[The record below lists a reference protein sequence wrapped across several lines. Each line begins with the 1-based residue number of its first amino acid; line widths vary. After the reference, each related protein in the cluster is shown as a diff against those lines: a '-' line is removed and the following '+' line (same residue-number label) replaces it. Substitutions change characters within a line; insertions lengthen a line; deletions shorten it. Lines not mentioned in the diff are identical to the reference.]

1 MIEVIPFHGLL
12 FNTKVTGPLIEV
24 TAPPYDVIA
33 PALQE
38 SLYQKNPHNVVRLI
52 LGKEFSTDSEMDNRY
67 TRASA
72 TFQQWL
78 EENIL
83 VRDSQPGFYLYSQEY
98 EFEGGKFCRTGFFAR
113 VKTEAFNKGNIL
125 PHEFTLAKAKTDRT
139 RLLNACHAN
148 FSPIFGLY
156 SDPHGNIDGL
166 LKDKDS
172 LEPLSVIDDGSVVHR
187 IWRLNDTAVCQEI
200 SNQIRDKK
208 VYIADGHH
216 RYETALA
223 FSEANQD
230 KVEDCS
236 HVMMFLTNMDS
247 DSMSIFPIHRVAKS
261 PGPFDRES
269 FLQKVGEY
277 FDIIPWS
284 GPLNGAEVKSRLKEL
299 GKKQITFCAYMGKEH
314 TFVLVV
320 KDPRNVLPLLDESEP
335 KDMQVLDVTQLHAI
349 LFRHILKIDT
359 REKDEQ
365 QYVSYKVNSEEGMD
379 MVDKGKYDVAFF
391 MNPTLIDQV
400 RELAEKGI
408 RLHQKATFFYPK
420 LLSGLVINKFG
431 P

>member
-12 FNTKVTGPLIEV
+12 YDTATHPLIEV
-24 TAPPYDVIA
+24 TAPPYDVIP

-38 SLYQKNPHNVVRLI
+38 SLYQKNPHNIVRLI

-67 TRASA
+67 IRASK
-72 TFQQWL
+72 TFRQWQ
-78 EENIL
+78 EEGVL

-113 VKTEAFNKGNIL
+113 VKTEAFSKGNIL

-139 RLLNACHAN
+139 HLLNACHAN

-156 SDPHGNIDGL
+156 SDPEGNIDSL
-166 LKDKDS
+166 LKDDGK
-172 LEPLSVIDDGSVVHR
+172 LEPVSVIDDGSVVHR
-187 IWRLNDTAVCQEI
+187 IWRLNNASVCQKI
-200 SNQIRDKK
+200 SDRIRDKK
-208 VYIADGHH
+208 IYIADGHH

-223 FSEANQD
+223 FAEANQE

-261 PGPFDRES
+261 PQPFDRES

-277 FDIIPWS
+277 FDIAPWS
-284 GPLNGAEVKSRLKEL
+284 GPLNGTEVKSRLQEL
-299 GKKQITFCAYMGKEH
+299 GNKQITFCTYMGKDH
-314 TFVLVV
+314 TFILTV
-320 KDPRNVLPLLDESEP
+320 KDPRNVLPLLDSNEP
-335 KDMQVLDVTQLHAI
+335 KDMQILDVMQLHAI

-359 REKDEQ
+359 REIAGQ
-365 QYVSYKVNSEEGMD
+365 QYVSYKVNSDEAMGL
-379 MVDKGKYDVAFF
+379 VDSGESDVAFF

-400 RELAEKGI
+400 RRLAEKGI
-408 RLHQKATFFYPK
+408 RLPQKATFFYPK

>member
-12 FNTKVTGPLIEV
+12 YDTATHPLIEV
-24 TAPPYDVIA
+24 TAPPYDVIP

-38 SLYQKNPHNVVRLI
+38 SLYQKNPHNIVRLI

-67 TRASA
+67 IRASK
-72 TFQQWL
+72 TFRQWQ
-78 EENIL
+78 EEGVL

-113 VKTEAFNKGNIL
+113 VKTEAFSKGNIL
-125 PHEFTLAKAKTDRT
+125 PHEFTLSKAKTDRT
-139 RLLNACHAN
+139 HLLNACHAN

-156 SDPHGNIDGL
+156 SDPEGNIDSL
-166 LKDKDS
+166 FKDDGK
-172 LEPLSVIDDGSVVHR
+172 LEPVSVIDDGSVVHR
-187 IWRLNDTAVCQEI
+187 IWRLNNASVCQKI
-200 SNQIRDKK
+200 SDRIRDKK
-208 VYIADGHH
+208 IYIADGHH

-223 FSEANQD
+223 FAEANQE

-261 PGPFDRES
+261 PQPFDRES

-277 FDIIPWS
+277 FDIAPWS
-284 GPLNGAEVKSRLKEL
+284 GPLNGTKVKSRLQEL
-299 GKKQITFCAYMGKEH
+299 GNKQITFCTYMGKDH
-314 TFVLVV
+314 TFILTV
-320 KDPRNVLPLLDESEP
+320 KDPRNVLPLLDSNEP
-335 KDMQVLDVTQLHAI
+335 KDMQILDVMQLHAI

-359 REKDEQ
+359 REKAGQ
-365 QYVSYKVNSEEGMD
+365 QYVSYKVNSEEAMGL
-379 MVDKGKYDVAFF
+379 VDSGESDVAFF

-400 RELAEKGI
+400 RRLAEKGI
-408 RLHQKATFFYPK
+408 RLPQKATFFYPK

>member
-12 FNTKVTGPLIEV
+12 YETATHPLIEV
-24 TAPPYDVIA
+24 TAPPYDVIP

-38 SLYQKNPHNVVRLI
+38 SLYQKNPHNIVRLI

-67 TRASA
+67 IRASK
-72 TFQQWL
+72 TFRQWQ
-78 EENIL
+78 EEGVL

-113 VKTEAFNKGNIL
+113 VKTEAFSKGNIL

-139 RLLNACHAN
+139 HLLNACHAN

-156 SDPHGNIDGL
+156 SDPEGNIDSL
-166 LKDKDS
+166 LKDDGK
-172 LEPLSVIDDGSVVHR
+172 LEPVSVIDDGSVVHR
-187 IWRLNDTAVCQEI
+187 IWRLNNASVCQKI
-200 SNQIRDKK
+200 SDRIRDKK
-208 VYIADGHH
+208 IYIADGHH

-223 FSEANQD
+223 FAEANQE

-261 PGPFDRES
+261 PQPFDRKS

-277 FDIIPWS
+277 FDIAPWS
-284 GPLNGAEVKSRLKEL
+284 GPLNGTEVKSRLQEL
-299 GKKQITFCAYMGKEH
+299 GNKQITFCTYMGKDH
-314 TFVLVV
+314 TFILTV
-320 KDPRNVLPLLDESEP
+320 KDPRNVLPLLDSNEP
-335 KDMQVLDVTQLHAI
+335 KDMQILDVMQLHAI

-359 REKDEQ
+359 RKIAGQ
-365 QYVSYKVNSEEGMD
+365 QYVSYKVNSDEAMGL
-379 MVDKGKYDVAFF
+379 VDSGESDVAFF

-400 RELAEKGI
+400 RRLAEKGI
-408 RLHQKATFFYPK
+408 RLPQKATFFYPK

>member
-12 FNTKVTGPLIEV
+12 YDTATHPLIEV
-24 TAPPYDVIA
+24 TAPPYDVIP

-38 SLYQKNPHNVVRLI
+38 SLYQKNPHNIVRLI

-67 TRASA
+67 IRASK
-72 TFQQWL
+72 TFRQWQ
-78 EENIL
+78 EEGVL

-113 VKTEAFNKGNIL
+113 VKTEAFSKGNIL
-125 PHEFTLAKAKTDRT
+125 PHEFTLSKAKTDRT
-139 RLLNACHAN
+139 HLLNACHAN

-156 SDPHGNIDGL
+156 SDPEGNIDSL
-166 LKDKDS
+166 LKDDGK
-172 LEPLSVIDDGSVVHR
+172 LEPVSVIDDGSVVHR
-187 IWRLNDTAVCQEI
+187 IWRLNNASVCQKI
-200 SNQIRDKK
+200 SDRIRDKK
-208 VYIADGHH
+208 IYIADGHH

-223 FSEANQD
+223 FAEANQE

-261 PGPFDRES
+261 PQPFDRES

-277 FDIIPWS
+277 FDIAPWS
-284 GPLNGAEVKSRLKEL
+284 GPLNGTEVKSRLQEL
-299 GKKQITFCAYMGKEH
+299 GNKQITFCTYMGKDH
-314 TFVLVV
+314 TFILTV
-320 KDPRNVLPLLDESEP
+320 KDPRNVLPLLDSNEP
-335 KDMQVLDVTQLHAI
+335 KDMQILDVMQLHAI

-359 REKDEQ
+359 REIAGQ
-365 QYVSYKVNSEEGMD
+365 QYVSYKVNSDEAMGL
-379 MVDKGKYDVAFF
+379 VDSGESDVAFF

-400 RELAEKGI
+400 RRLAEKGI
-408 RLHQKATFFYPK
+408 RLPQKATFFYPK